1 MKVALFIIST
11 IIVFLYIG
19 HFSLTIKPFNI
30 SLPYWHRSVG
40 VVIIVVGFIVF
51 NAGEHLAGYKE
62 GFQDGLKKSI
72 EILERNMKSE
82 ESKS

>member
-30 SLPYWHRSVG
+30 SLLYWHRSVG

-51 NAGEHLAGYKE
+51 NAGERLAGYKE